1 MVREAMSSSN
11 LPDWVTRVRELYD
24 EGATDVEVIKE
35 LKWSEKQFSEYYT
48 TSEGFKALV
57 DFGRLSSKAW
67 WMQKGRKNLENRSFN
82 TPLYALHMKNRFGW
96 AEKQETT
103 DNSKPIDNMS
113 QDELKEEFQ
122 KSLPLMA
129 KYLKSE
135 GMTDAKVLTLVGKS
149 K

>member
-1 MVREAMSSSN
+1 MSNTKSS
-11 LPDWVTRVRELYD
+11 LPEWIEKVRELYD
-24 EGATDVEVIKE
+24 EGASDVEICKE
-35 LKWSEKQFSEYYT
+35 LRWSQKQFDDQYNQ
-48 TSEGFKALV
+48 SEGFRALI

-67 WMQKGRKNLENRSFN
+67 WISQGRKNLQNRSFG

-103 DNSKPIDNMS
+103 SNGKDVSDMS
-113 QDELKEEFQ
+113 QDELKQEFQ
-122 KSLPLMA
+122 KSLPQIA

-135 GMTDAKVLTLVGKS
+135 GMTDAKVLQLVGKD

>member
-1 MVREAMSSSN
+1 MSSSN
-11 LPDWVTRVRELYD
+11 LPDWVTKVRELYD
-24 EGATDVEVIKE
+24 EGATDVEVMKE
-35 LKWSEKQFSEYYT
+35 LKWTEKQFSEYYT

-57 DFGRLSSKAW
+57 DFGRLSAKAW

-103 DNSKPIDNMS
+103 NNAKDPSDMS
-113 QDELKEEFQ
+113 QDELKQELQ
-122 KSLPLMA
+122 KNMA
-129 KYLKSE
+129 TISKYLKSE
-135 GMTDAKVLTLVGKS
+135 GMTDAKVLSLVGKD